1 MAWQR
6 GERGREWGGGRG
18 WAGQGAVVGG
28 GSNPPCHVK
37 DSGWRDLDEER
48 VAELQAMI
56 LGGDWGNTIM
66 GLPSVLQGNGTA
78 PHSYVLGREASLGA

>member
-1 MAWQR
+1 M
-6 GERGREWGGGRG
+6 
-18 WAGQGAVVGG
+18 GG

-37 DSGWRDLDEER
+37 DSGWRGLDEER

-66 GLPSVLQGNGTA
+66 GLPSVLQENGTA